1 MGFLDLAE
9 LLEMSEEDFRTRF
22 AGTSIMRAKR
32 VGMQRNA
39 CVVLGNSGDDSA
51 VPALCRAL
59 EKGEPMVRGHAAWAL
74 GRIGGPD
81 AAEAL
86 AQAASLE
93 ADPEVLEE
101 IAAASLEL
109 AGS

>member
-1 MGFLDLAE
+1 
-9 LLEMSEEDFRTRF
+9 
-22 AGTSIMRAKR
+22 
-32 VGMQRNA
+32 
-39 CVVLGNSGDDSA
+39 
-51 VPALCRAL
+51 
-59 EKGEPMVRGHAAWAL
+59 MVRGHAAWAL

-81 AAEAL
+81 AAQAL